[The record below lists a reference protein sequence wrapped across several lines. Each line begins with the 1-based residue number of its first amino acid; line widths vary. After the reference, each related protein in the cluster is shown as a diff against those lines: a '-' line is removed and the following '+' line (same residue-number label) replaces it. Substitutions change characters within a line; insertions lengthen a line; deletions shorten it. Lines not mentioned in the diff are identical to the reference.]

1 MEDTEKVDVVKTMT
15 DETDTTVIS
24 VFLNIAKETIL
35 NRLYPH
41 ETEDDKR
48 TWLTKYDLVQC
59 RVASYLLNKRGAEGE
74 TSHSENGITRVYK
87 DGDIPSSLMQ
97 EITPFGKVM

>member
-1 MEDTEKVDVVKTMT
+1 MEDAEKVDAVKKMT

-48 TWLTKYDLVQC
+48 TWLSKYDLVQC

-74 TSHSENGITRVYK
+74 TKHSENGITRDYES
-87 DGDIPSSLMQ
+87 GDIPSSLMQ

>member
-1 MEDTEKVDVVKTMT
+1 MEDTEKVEAVKAMT

-41 ETEDDKR
+41 EVEDDKR
-48 TWLTKYDLVQC
+48 TWLSKYDFVQC

-74 TSHSENGITRVYK
+74 KSHSENGITRDYA
-87 DGDIPSSLMQ
+87 DADIPYSLLQ
-97 EITPFGKVM
+97 DITPFGKVM

>member
-48 TWLTKYDLVQC
+48 TWLSKYDLVQC

-74 TSHSENGITRVYK
+74 TSHVENGITRDYES
-87 DGDIPSSLMQ
+87 GDIPNSIMQ

>member
-74 TSHSENGITRVYK
+74 TSHSENGITRSYK
-87 DGDIPSSLMQ
+87 NGDIPSSLMQ